1 MITGGF
7 VDFSIVVV
15 DFILVSIDLEGQ
27 RSSVVGGLC
36 FFWGWRL
43 IVVMKF
49 ELMYPLSMYP
59 SCEMVLVGR
68 DFEEWAYRNVLCAVM
83 LCLCIGINSSS

>member
-36 FFWGWRL
+36 FFWG
-43 IVVMKF
+43 
-49 ELMYPLSMYP
+49 
-59 SCEMVLVGR
+59 
-68 DFEEWAYRNVLCAVM
+68 
-83 LCLCIGINSSS
+83 